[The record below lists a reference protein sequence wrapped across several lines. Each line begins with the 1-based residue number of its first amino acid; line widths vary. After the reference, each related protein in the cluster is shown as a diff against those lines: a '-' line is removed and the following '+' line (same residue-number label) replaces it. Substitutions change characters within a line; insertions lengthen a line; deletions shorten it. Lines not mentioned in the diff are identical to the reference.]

1 MSKIIFNE
9 HQIRQIEANQFVAS
23 VSDRSIQ
30 YTAEYKI
37 FAVKENLAGKGPVQ
51 IFKEN
56 GFDLEV
62 IGVEKARSS
71 IKRWRAS
78 FKTHGEQAF
87 SEERRGK
94 GGSGRPKKVEKYD
107 TLFM

>member
-1 MSKIIFNE
+1 VTLFVFFHFTKK
-9 HQIRQIEANQFVAS
+9 IEANRFVAS

-71 IKRWRAS
+71 IKLICSPISRQI
-78 FKTHGEQAF
+78 KNKICLPIGE
-87 SEERRGK
+87 
-94 GGSGRPKKVEKYD
+94 
-107 TLFM
+107 LFYAKI

>member
-9 HQIRQIEANQFVAS
+9 YQIRQIEANRFVAS

-30 YTAEYKI
+30 YTPEFKI

-71 IKRWRAS
+71 IKRRRAS
-78 FKTHGEQAF
+78 LKLMENKHFRRKDAEKEVLVDQRKKTY
-87 SEERRGK
+87 RLKRN
-94 GGSGRPKKVEKYD
+94 
-107 TLFM
+107 